1 MRLLRLVLPACL
13 LLFSALGPAAAET
26 APSLPDGVVPP
37 SPEIEQRLQGLLE
50 QAEKVRGLAARRPV
64 PSGVIGEEALQ
75 GKMAEALREDLPPE
89 EMKGLETA
97 LKAFGLLPESL
108 DLASYYPQLLSSQVA
123 GYYDPARRYLAIVR
137 REGGLLGQGA
147 GEKESAAEDLVLVH
161 ELVHALQDQ
170 HFDLQR
176 FAQADPMSDAATA
189 RAALVEGDATLA
201 MMSYASGTKM
211 EETPGVAE
219 AMERWMGDPGQVAAS
234 MPDMPGGAELA
245 RAPAF
250 IRDSLLFGYLRGLT
264 FSLDVK
270 KRGGQK
276 LLDYAFSTDPP
287 RSSEQ
292 ILHPEKWHGRR
303 DDPVVLVWPDLSRA
317 LPGFRE
323 AARGELGEATLGTL
337 LREGMEDYAKATAA
351 AAGWGGD
358 RFAVYEKGGG
368 KDGRRVLLWLTEWDS
383 EADARELVAAVRK
396 LSGDWK
402 VEALSPRRVL
412 ATRGRLSGEERKA
425 VRAALA
431 KAETKAPA
439 NQAID
444 LGAFPKA
451 P

>member
-1 MRLLRLVLPACL
+1 MRLFRLGLLAVSLLPSCL
-13 LLFSALGPAAAET
+13 AAAET
-26 APSLPDGVVPP
+26 APALPEGVAPP
-37 SPEIEQRLQGLLE
+37 SPEIEERLRGLLE
-50 QAEKVRGLAARRPV
+50 KAEKVRGLAARYPV
-64 PSGVIGEEALQ
+64 PSGVIGEAALQ
-75 GKMAEALREDLPPE
+75 GKMNQALQEDLPPG
-89 EMKGLETA
+89 EMKALEA
-97 LKAFGLLPESL
+97 GLKAFGLIPETL
-108 DLASYYPQLLSSQVA
+108 DLATYYPKLLSSQVA
-123 GYYDPARRYLAIVR
+123 GYYDPERRYLALVR

-147 GEKESAAEDLVLVH
+147 GEAESAAEDMVLVH

-170 HFDLQR
+170 HFDLR
-176 FAQADPMSDAATA
+176 KFASADPMSDAATA

-201 MMSYASGTKM
+201 MMSYMTSAKV
-211 EETPGVAE
+211 EEMPGIAE
-219 AMERWMGDPGQVAAS
+219 AMERWMRDPARVAAS

-250 IRDSLLFGYLRGLT
+250 IRDNLLFGYFRGFT

-303 DDPVVLVWPDLSRA
+303 DDPVVLVWPDLSGA
-317 LPGFRE
+317 LAGYGKSTE
-323 AARGELGEATLGTL
+323 GELGEATLATL
-337 LREGMEDYAKATAA
+337 LREGMEDDAKATAA

-358 RFAVYEKGGG
+358 RFAVYEKRGETN
-368 KDGRRVLLWLTEWDS
+368 GRRLLVWLTEWDS
-383 EADARELVAAVRK
+383 EADAREAVAALKK

-402 VEALSPRRVL
+402 VETLAPRRVL
-412 ATRGRLSGEERKA
+412 VTRGRLSKVERTA
-425 VRAALA
+425 LRAALA
-431 KAETKAPA
+431 KAEAKAPA